1 MLLVLSLGRDKWY
14 QSNLITQ
21 CDVEALHDA
30 CSDED
35 VKDLS
40 GGELWHTWKLVP
52 EWEDEL
58 LILSGWIIKVL
69 VDAKSHWFLTWWNW
83 AL

>member
-40 GGELWHTWKLVP
+40 GGEL
-52 EWEDEL
+52 
-58 LILSGWIIKVL
+58 
-69 VDAKSHWFLTWWNW
+69 
-83 AL
+83 